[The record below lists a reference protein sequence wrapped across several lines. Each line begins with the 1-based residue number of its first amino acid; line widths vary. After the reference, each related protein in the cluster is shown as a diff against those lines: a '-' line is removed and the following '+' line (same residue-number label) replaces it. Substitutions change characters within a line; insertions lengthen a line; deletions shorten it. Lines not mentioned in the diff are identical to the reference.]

1 MIKINGKMM
10 NKDIKEVFDTEIK
23 IEESS
28 RMVKLDPVTGK
39 RPHKRLDTPAPAPVV
54 VPKLEDPPA
63 EQPKVAD
70 PKVAEPQ
77 HFSDNFGNNPKLLL
91 STKRSVNKN

>member
-1 MIKINGKMM
+1 
-10 NKDIKEVFDTEIK
+10 
-23 IEESS
+23 
-28 RMVKLDPVTGK
+28 MVKLDPVTGK